1 MNIRL
6 AENKDMDLLISY
18 DKHISKEELV
28 HVIQQN
34 RVYIAEDNGYFAGWL
49 RYGLFWDNIP
59 FMNLLYVLEEYRGR
73 GFGRQLVMYWEN
85 EMKQQGYK
93 TWMTSTQADEYAQ
106 HFYFKLGYE
115 AIGGFRLV
123 DDPYEIIFSKNIC
136 HAKKSV

>member
-28 HVIQQN
+28 HAIQQN
-34 RVYIAEDNGYFAGWL
+34 RIYIAEDNGYFAGWL

-59 FMNLLYVLEEYRGR
+59 FMDLLYVLEEYRSR
-73 GFGRQLVMYWEN
+73 GFGRQLVMHWEN

-115 AIGGFRLV
+115 AIGGFRLGN
-123 DDPYEIIFSKNIC
+123 DPYEIIFSKS
-136 HAKKSV
+136 AGYGE

>member
-1 MNIRL
+1 MNIRF
-6 AENKDMDLLISY
+6 AENKDIDLLISY

-34 RVYIAEDNGYFAGWL
+34 RVYIAEDNGYFVGWL

-115 AIGGFRLV
+115 AIGGFRLGG
-123 DDPYEIIFSKNIC
+123 DPYEIIFSKSVG
-136 HAKKSV
+136 HGKKSV